1 MKVFLTSQIRDI
13 DRLTID
19 KEPISSIN
27 LMERA
32 ADAIFTW
39 FARNISAANT
49 IAIYAGP
56 GNNGGDG
63 LALARMLID
72 AGYIVDVYTFESAN
86 NSPDYL
92 INLVRLKNQKIVKPI
107 IIKDTSNFPKI
118 NRNTIIVDALF
129 GSGLARPLSSLIS
142 ELIDYL
148 NDSGA
153 QIISVD
159 IPSGLFGDENPFPN
173 NNPAIKASSTLT
185 LQFPKISFFFAENAK
200 YVGEWKILPIGLND
214 DAIDSISTPYNYID
228 GAMVSSMLKPRT
240 RFDHKGTFG
249 HCLIIAGSYGMMGA
263 SVLSSTSCLTS
274 GSGLVTAHVPK
285 IGYSILQQSI
295 PEVIIEVDENDHH
308 FSSINSLSK
317 YSAIGIGPGIG
328 KDRITVNG
336 LKNLLENVKAP
347 LLIDADGLNI
357 LADNPEY
364 IRLLP
369 ENTVITPHPGE
380 FDRLFGKSTSGFQ
393 RLKLALD
400 KAKEYRII
408 IVLKGS
414 YTQIICPDGNVY
426 FNSTGNPGM
435 ATAGSGDVLTGVITS
450 LLGQG
455 YNPISSAI
463 IGVYIHGL
471 AGDIAMEKK
480 GVNALIASDIISYLG
495 NAFQLTEKSKND

>member
-1 MKVFLTSQIRDI
+1 MKVFLTSQVRDI
-13 DRLTID
+13 DRLTIE
-19 KEPISSIN
+19 KEPISPIN

-32 ADAIFTW
+32 ADALFRW
-39 FARNISAANT
+39 FACNISAVNT
-49 IAIYAGP
+49 IAIFAGP

-72 AGYIVDVYTFESAN
+72 SGYIVEVYTFESAN

-92 INLVRLKNQKIVKPI
+92 INLARLKNQKIVTPI
-107 IIKDTSNFPKI
+107 VIKDKSNFPKI
-118 NRNTIIVDALF
+118 NSNTIIVDALF
-129 GSGLARPLSSLIS
+129 GSGLARPLSGLTS

-148 NDSGA
+148 NDSRA

-173 NNPAIKASSTLT
+173 INPAIKASITLT
-185 LQFPKISFFFAENAK
+185 LQFPKISFFFAENAR
-200 YVGEWKILPIGLND
+200 YVGEWKILPIGLNV
-214 DAIDSISTPYNYID
+214 DAIESLTTLYSYID
-228 GAMVSSMLKPRT
+228 QAMVSSILKPRT

-249 HCLIIAGSYGMMGA
+249 HCLIIAGSYGMMGT
-263 SVLSSTSCLTS
+263 SVLSSTACLTS

-285 IGYSILQQSI
+285 IGYPILQQSI
-295 PEVIIEVDENDHH
+295 PEVMIEVDENDHH
-308 FSSINSLSK
+308 FSIIGSISK

-357 LADNPEY
+357 LADNPEF

-393 RLKLALD
+393 RLKMALD
-400 KAKEYRII
+400 KAKENRII
-408 IVLKGS
+408 IVLKGA
-414 YTQIICPDGNVY
+414 YTQIVCPDGNIY
-426 FNSTGNPGM
+426 FNSTGNPGI

-455 YNPISSAI
+455 YNPVSSSI

-471 AGDIAMEKK
+471 AGDLAIEKK
-480 GVNALIASDIISYLG
+480 RVNALIASDIISYLG
-495 NAFQLTEKSKND
+495 KAFQLTEKSKND